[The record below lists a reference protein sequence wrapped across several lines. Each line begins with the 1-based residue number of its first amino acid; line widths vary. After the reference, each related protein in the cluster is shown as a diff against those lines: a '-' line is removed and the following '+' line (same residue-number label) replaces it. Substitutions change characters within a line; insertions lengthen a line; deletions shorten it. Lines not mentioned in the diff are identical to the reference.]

1 MRLDGYGK
9 EATQGR
15 GLLLPDPKADS
26 LRQIQCTFLL
36 LFVSFSIFPKSG
48 HSGFGFPSVS
58 KSSTLPISQ
67 STPPLPH
74 PGASES
80 TLGKRHRDLTP
91 SVTDESEEDGASD
104 VELTKTGRRDKKRA
118 KMQDTDDVTQV
129 ATLSQPFDDEV
140 EPSGAKTSS
149 VFEVYRGSEGPE
161 PPPPTDHLPEIF
173 VADSPSDSNP
183 RGSRTSSAVPT
194 SSANASENQPF
205 TFPFAPISQTPQNA
219 MYMSTFPYPEPPQ
232 SPSPAGP
239 SLPTFSARRHDER
252 TDIFK
257 EFGFPSPVRSI
268 RNIASSND
276 ERGVN
281 PAALQGGS
289 TRRNISS
296 NEVAA
301 GLGLIAHRT
310 SSTSDPSAR
319 LS

>member
-1 MRLDGYGK
+1 M
-9 EATQGR
+9 QG
-15 GLLLPDPKADS
+15 
-26 LRQIQCTFLL
+26 T
-36 LFVSFSIFPKSG
+36 
-48 HSGFGFPSVS
+48 
-58 KSSTLPISQ
+58 
-67 STPPLPH
+67 
-74 PGASES
+74 E
-80 TLGKRHRDLTP
+80 
-91 SVTDESEEDGASD
+91 
-104 VELTKTGRRDKKRA
+104 
-118 KMQDTDDVTQV
+118 DVTQV

-140 EPSGAKTSS
+140 EPSGTKTSS

-173 VADSPSDSNP
+173 VADSPSDSTSNP

-205 TFPFAPISQTPQNA
+205 TFPFAPISQPPQNS
-219 MYMSTFPYPEPPQ
+219 MFMSTFPYPEPPQ

-276 ERGVN
+276 ERGIN

-310 SSTSDPSAR
+310 PSTSDPSAEGSTGR
-319 LS
+319 RTMFGTELDGDSRFGDFGVEGVASGFWISKWCFIALYVTHLFSTHVFVICITFNVNLVTNK